1 MFSTFIQGFF
11 LSAAM
16 ILPLGPQNV
25 FVMQQGSRKQ
35 FHLMSATLCSTSDS
49 LLIIAGIF
57 GGSALLG
64 QSVLLLQTVTWGGV
78 AFLLW
83 YGWGAFRAAL
93 SAEVERSRTEKIVQS
108 RWRVIVTL
116 FAVTW
121 LNPHVYL
128 DTIVVLGSIG
138 GQLSAELRP
147 WFTTG
152 AVMASISWF
161 FALSFLS
168 AWFAPVL
175 NRPRA
180 QRIINIFV
188 GCVMWYIAW
197 NLIQQGYRFF
207 INYNISP

>member
-1 MFSTFIQGFF
+1 MFSTLIQGFF

-35 FHLMSATLCSTSDS
+35 FHLMSATLCSISDA
-49 LLIIAGIF
+49 LFIMAGIF

-64 QSVLLLQTVTWGGV
+64 QSTLLLHAVTWGGA

-83 YGWGAFRAAL
+83 YGWGALRTAL
-93 SAEVERSRTEKIVQS
+93 SADVELSRTEKTVQS
-108 RWRVIVTL
+108 RWRVVVTL

-128 DTIVVLGSIG
+128 DTFVVLGSIG

-161 FALSFLS
+161 FALSLLS

-175 NRPRA
+175 NQPRA

-188 GCVMWYIAW
+188 ACVMWYIAW
-197 NLIQQGYRFF
+197 SLIRKGIQIFY
-207 INYNISP
+207 

>member
-1 MFSTFIQGFF
+1 MLSTFVQGFF

-35 FHLMSATLCSTSDS
+35 FHVMSATLCSASDV
-49 LLIIAGIF
+49 LLMVAGIF

-64 QSVLLLQTVTWGGV
+64 QSIFLLQAVTWGGV

-83 YGWGAFRAAL
+83 YGWGAFRSVL
-93 SAEVERSRTEKIVQS
+93 SAEAELSYVENIAQS

-128 DTIVVLGSIG
+128 DTFVVLGSIG
-138 GQLSAELRP
+138 GQLSMDLRP
-147 WFTTG
+147 WFTIG
-152 AVMASISWF
+152 AVLASISWF

-168 AWFAPVL
+168 AWFSPVL
-175 NRPRA
+175 NQPRS
-180 QRIINIFV
+180 QKIINLFI

-197 NLIQQGYRFF
+197 GLIKQGLQIFY
-207 INYNISP
+207 